1 LSNLDASQRLIN
13 VPGGHDDIRATMA
26 RIRPWEGEELVSHH
40 RWWSQP
46 ALDGGWRRAVAL
58 GFAGVLLAALATIAL
73 GASAGAAVP
82 GRVVLAASI
91 RHQPLTKLER
101 KTPPAPRL
109 VFGIYPGGAAG
120 TVGPSGPVAPENP
133 ALRMAA
139 LEQLRPAGRP
149 FVLHLYASY
158 TGADGS
164 SAAQQVGQDIEQY
177 GRAGFQTELVLAYR
191 PADGGSPAD
200 VGGFVGFAR
209 EAVKS
214 LGGTPGFV
222 SLQVTNEANQG
233 GSPNTSDG
241 YYAGAEDAL
250 IEGVVAAKGETRKEG
265 FGQVKVG
272 FNWAYA
278 ADGGERGFWRY
289 LGQHGGRRFVD
300 DLDWVGL
307 DAYPGTWGP
316 ALGGRG
322 LADETTSFMNRALRA
337 LRVDY
342 MPLAGIPHKVP
353 LRVSETGCP
362 TGPGRTDAMQLS
374 ALKAAVEAVY
384 HARGTYNITG
394 FRWFDLRD
402 ADSSSSSF
410 ESQYGLMRD
419 DYSPKP
425 AFGAYRA
432 LVASLSN

>member
-1 LSNLDASQRLIN
+1 
-13 VPGGHDDIRATMA
+13 MA
-26 RIRPWEGEELVSHH
+26 RVRPWEREVLVSHD
-40 RWWSQP
+40 RRRSLP
-46 ALDGGWRRAVAL
+46 MRGARRRAAAL

-73 GASAGAAVP
+73 GASTGAATGGATGAATALAP
-82 GRVVLAASI
+82 GRLDLTASI
-91 RHQPLTKLER
+91 RHQPVSHLKP
-101 KTPPAPRL
+101 KSPKAPRL

-133 ALRMAA
+133 TLRMAA
-139 LEQLRPAGRP
+139 LEQLRPDGKP

-158 TGADGS
+158 TGADGW
-164 SAAQQVGQDIEQY
+164 SAAQQVGQEIAQY
-177 GRAGFQTELVLAYR
+177 GDAGFQTELVACYR
-191 PADGGSPAD
+191 PSDGGSAAD
-200 VGGFVGFAR
+200 VDGFVEFVR
-209 EAVKS
+209 DAVRA
-214 LGGTPGFV
+214 LGPVPGFV

-241 YYAGAEDAL
+241 YYAGAKDAL
-250 IEGVVAAKGETRKEG
+250 IDGVIAAKGEARQAG

-278 ADGGERGFWRY
+278 TDGGERAFWRY
-289 LGQHGGRRFVD
+289 LGHHGGRAFVD

-316 ALGGRG
+316 ALAGRR
-322 LADETTSFMNRALRA
+322 LAAETTSFLDGALRA
-337 LRVDY
+337 LRVTY
-342 MPLAGIPHKVP
+342 LPLAGIPHTVP
-353 LRVSETGCP
+353 LRVSETGYP
-362 TGPGRTDAMQLS
+362 TGPGRSDAMQVTVM
-374 ALKAAVEAVY
+374 KAAADAVY

-419 DYSPKP
+419 DYTPKP
-425 AFGAYRA
+425 AFGAYRS

>member
-1 LSNLDASQRLIN
+1 
-13 VPGGHDDIRATMA
+13 MA
-26 RIRPWEGEELVSHH
+26 RVRPWEGEVLVSHD
-40 RWWSQP
+40 RRRSLP
-46 ALDGGWRRAVAL
+46 VLGGRWRRAAAL

-73 GASAGAAVP
+73 GASAGAFAGAFAGASAGPAGP
-82 GRVVLAASI
+82 GRLHLTASI
-91 RHQPLTKLER
+91 RHQPVSHLKPTSP
-101 KTPPAPRL
+101 TVPRL

-133 ALRMAA
+133 TLRMAA
-139 LEQLRPAGRP
+139 LEQLRPPGRP

-158 TGADGS
+158 TGADGW
-164 SAAQQVGQDIEQY
+164 SAAQQVGQEIAQY
-177 GRAGFQTELVLAYR
+177 GDAGFQTELVACYR

-200 VGGFVGFAR
+200 VAGFVEFVR
-209 EAVKS
+209 DAVRS
-214 LGGTPGFV
+214 LGPVPGFV

-241 YYAGAEDAL
+241 YYAGAKDAL
-250 IEGVVAAKGETRKEG
+250 IDGVIAAKDEARGAG
-265 FGQVKVG
+265 FTKVKVG

-278 ADGGERGFWRY
+278 TDGGERAFWRY
-289 LGQHGGRRFVD
+289 LGTRGGRRFVD

-316 ALGGRG
+316 ALAGRG
-322 LADETTSFMNRALRA
+322 LGAETTSFMDGALRA
-337 LRVDY
+337 LRVTY
-342 MPLAGIPHKVP
+342 MPLAGIPHTVP
-353 LRVSETGCP
+353 LRVSETGYP
-362 TGPGRTDAMQLS
+362 TGPGRSDATQVTVM
-374 ALKAAVEAVY
+374 KAAVEAVY
-384 HARGTYNITG
+384 HSRGTYNVTG
-394 FRWFDLRD
+394 YRWFDLRD

-432 LVASLSN
+432 LVARLSN

>member
-1 LSNLDASQRLIN
+1 M
-13 VPGGHDDIRATMA
+13 P
-26 RIRPWEGEELVSHH
+26 RPRRWEGEELVSDDR
-40 RWWSQP
+40 RWPLP
-46 ALDGGWRRAVAL
+46 AMGGGWRRAAAL
-58 GFAGVLLAALATIAL
+58 GFAGALVAALATIVL
-73 GASAGAAVP
+73 GTSAGAAAP
-82 GRVVLAASI
+82 GRLALAASI
-91 RHQPLTKLER
+91 RHQPLTNLER
-101 KTPPAPRL
+101 KSPAAPRL

-120 TVGPSGPVAPENP
+120 TVGPSGLVAPENP
-133 ALRMAA
+133 TLRMAA

-158 TGADGS
+158 TGADGW
-164 SAAQQVGQDIEQY
+164 SAAQQVGQDVEQY
-177 GRAGFQTELVLAYR
+177 GRAGFQTELVICYR
-191 PADGGSPAD
+191 PADGGSSAD
-200 VGGFVGFAR
+200 VRGFAGFVR
-209 EAVKS
+209 DAVQA
-214 LGGTPGFV
+214 LGRTPGFV

-241 YYAGAEDAL
+241 YYAGAKDAL
-250 IEGVVAAKGETRKEG
+250 IDGVIAAKAETRTG
-265 FGQVKVG
+265 GLGHVKVG

-278 ADGGERGFWRY
+278 TDGGERGFWRY
-289 LGQHGGRRFVD
+289 LAQHGGRRFVE

-307 DAYPGTWGP
+307 DAYAGTWGP

-322 LADETTSFMNRALRA
+322 LAAEATSFFGGALRA
-337 LRVDY
+337 LRVTY
-342 MPLAGIPHKVP
+342 MPLAGIPQNVP
-353 LRVSETGCP
+353 IRVSETGYP
-362 TGPGRTDAMQLS
+362 TGPGRTDAMQVTVM
-374 ALKAAVEAVY
+374 KAAVDAVY

-432 LVASLSN
+432 LAASLSN

>member
-1 LSNLDASQRLIN
+1 M
-13 VPGGHDDIRATMA
+13 PRA
-26 RIRPWEGEELVSHH
+26 RPWEGEELVPHDR
-40 RWWSQP
+40 RWSLP
-46 ALDGGWRRAVAL
+46 VLDGAWRRAAAL
-58 GFAGVLLAALATIAL
+58 GFAGVLLTAVATILL
-73 GASAGAAVP
+73 GASTGAAAP
-82 GRVVLAASI
+82 GRLTLAASI
-91 RHQPLTKLER
+91 HHQPLKKLER
-101 KTPPAPRL
+101 KSPTARL

-158 TGADGS
+158 TGADGW
-164 SAAQQVGQDIEQY
+164 SAAEQVGQQIADY
-177 GRAGFQTELVLAYR
+177 GRAGFQTELVLCYR
-191 PADGGSPAD
+191 PAGGGSPAD
-200 VGGFVGFAR
+200 VSGFVSFVR
-209 EAVKS
+209 EAVRS
-214 LGGTPGFV
+214 LGLLPGFV

-241 YYAGAEDAL
+241 YYAGASDAL
-250 IEGVVAAKGETRKEG
+250 IDGVIAAKGETRTDG
-265 FGQVKVG
+265 LGQVKVG

-278 ADGGERGFWRY
+278 TDAGERAFWRY
-289 LGQHGGRRFVD
+289 LGRRGGRRFVD

-322 LADETTSFMNRALRA
+322 LAAETTSAIDGALRA
-337 LRVDY
+337 LRVTY
-342 MPLAGIPHKVP
+342 MPLARIPHTVP
-353 LRVSETGCP
+353 LRVSETGYP
-362 TGPGRTDAMQLS
+362 TGPGRTDSMQVTVME
-374 ALKAAVEAVY
+374 AAVDAVDRS
-384 HARGTYNITG
+384 RGTYNITG

-402 ADSSSSSF
+402 ADSSSSTF
-410 ESQYGLMRD
+410 ESQYGLLRD

-432 LVASLSN
+432 LVASLS